1 MEVLSDRR
9 YVNIPGAAVHELPPL
24 LLKESQRTESLRD
37 VVGRAETIIEGDDLL
52 PENFPLDEKTA
63 DALERRRVGLA
74 VNLAE
79 QYVSFLSH
87 WLWGESMLEW
97 IRQCEITF
105 ENKAVLKPLLTPDV
119 WPHAGRSSF
128 VRLLEDK
135 AVPHGGIDLA
145 NAMGFRL
152 TFRQPPPIDFFS
164 EKFLFF
170 LNSSI
175 AANAYQT
182 WASASGEEVASL
194 PPERFRFFVTGTEIR
209 EV

>member
-1 MEVLSDRR
+1 MEVLSDRK
-9 YVNIPGAAVHELPPL
+9 YVNIPGATVHELPPL
-24 LLKESQRTESLRD
+24 LLKESQRKESLRD
-37 VVGRAETIIEGDDLL
+37 VVGRAESIVEGDDLL
-52 PENFPLDEKTA
+52 LGDLPLDEKTA
-63 DALERRRVGLA
+63 NALEQRRVGLA

-79 QYVSFLSH
+79 QYATFLTH

-105 ENKAVLKPLLTPDV
+105 ETKAALKPLLTPDV

-128 VRLLEDK
+128 IRLLEDK
-135 AVPHGGIDLA
+135 AVPHDGVDLL

-175 AANAYQT
+175 AANAYET
-182 WASASGEEVASL
+182 WANASGDVVASL
-194 PPERFRFFVTGTEIR
+194 PPERFRFFVTGTAIK